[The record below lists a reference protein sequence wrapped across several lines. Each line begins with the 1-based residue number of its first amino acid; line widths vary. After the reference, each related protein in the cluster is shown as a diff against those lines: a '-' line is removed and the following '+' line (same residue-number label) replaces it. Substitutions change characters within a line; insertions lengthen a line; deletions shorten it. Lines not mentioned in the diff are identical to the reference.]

1 MNLAAEKNEIIKWI
15 NSLEN
20 PAIIEEINKIR
31 KRKDF
36 DFEKEWKEGITIAEA
51 RKKSMQFIESL
62 NWKK

>member
-36 DFEKEWKEGITIAEA
+36 DFEKEWQRGITGEEL
-51 RKKSMQFIESL
+51 KKRAKEYL
-62 NWKK
+62 KNLPWKE